1 MLLLPLHGNMD
12 YLPQDLLV
20 KLEYDKILEI
30 IKQSAHGEE
39 GYDRIERLKPLHDFK
54 EICKLLDEVDESHRA
69 IQRSEPIPIVEYE
82 QIGQD
87 VEWLKTNGYVLEI
100 DSILRIYRSI
110 NASNELRLYLVKQS
124 VKMLPL
130 LKKKGAEIENL
141 TPILKSIN
149 KIFDLDGSVKQNASP
164 ALSKIFKSIISKSRQ
179 LDSVFR
185 DLATKFKQQGW
196 LADNVE
202 TLRNGRR
209 VLSVNAENKRK
220 IKGIIH
226 DESATGKTAYVEP
239 DRVIEINNDLFD
251 LENEKLKEVHK
262 LIKTLCDE
270 LRPYR
275 QAILN
280 NHEILIDFDIIN
292 AKAIFA
298 QAINASRPKVKDQ
311 PSLGFKNAFHPL
323 LLWMNEKVKKKT
335 IPFDLSLHNKNRI
348 LVISGPNA
356 GGKSVTMKAVG
367 LIQLML
373 QTGMLVPVDA
383 NSEMGIYKDIF
394 CDIGDQQSL
403 EDDLSTYSSRLLNM
417 KNFVAKANDHSLIL
431 IDEFGSGTDPKIGG
445 ALAESLLRLFNF
457 KKVYGVITTHYSN
470 IKYFAFKTKG
480 IINGSM
486 VFDKELLKPTYQLKV
501 GKPGSS
507 FAFEIAKKIGLDK
520 KVMDYAKHKTGK
532 NERAIDELLVK
543 LQSEKKSLEKRIGHL
558 EDREKHLEKLIRNY
572 EQMYG
577 ELEIN
582 RKKLKL
588 ERKAKKFQKEDEENQ
603 ELQKLLK
610 ELRKKESA
618 EAVEKVIKAKKQ
630 TKKVLKNEIVDLKED
645 VFYKDKYEVS
655 EFTVGGFA
663 RLRDGGSIGKIIN
676 IKKDVIEIALGVMQM
691 KLNVKELIPA
701 GEPIEINSKKHVTT
715 DINFVH
721 NFESK
726 LDIRGYT
733 VVDAL
738 AFVQEFIDTALVQ
751 NVTQLTI
758 LHGIGTGKLKQA
770 VHKKLKEYKGIRKIW
785 HPEENFGGEAITYI
799 SL

>member
-1 MLLLPLHGNMD
+1 MI
-12 YLPQDLLV
+12 YLPQDLLS

-30 IKQSAHGEE
+30 LQQSARGEE
-39 GYDRIERLKPLHDFK
+39 GYTRIGNLKPISDYAT
-54 EICKLLDEVDESHRA
+54 ICMLLEEVDESHRA
-69 IQRSEPIPIVEYE
+69 IQRSEPIPIIEYE
-82 QIGQD
+82 TINED
-87 VEWLKTNGYVLEI
+87 IELLKTKGYVLEI
-100 DSILRIYRSI
+100 ESILRIYRSI

-130 LKKKGAEIENL
+130 LKKKGSEIEDL
-141 TPILKSIN
+141 TAIIKSIN
-149 KIFDLDGSVKQNASP
+149 KIFDLDGSIKQNASP
-164 ALSKIFKSIISKSRQ
+164 ALTKIFKSIISKSRQ

-185 DLATKFKQQGW
+185 DLATTYKKKGW
-196 LADNVE
+196 LSDNVE

-209 VLSVNAENKRK
+209 VLSVSAENKRK

-251 LENEKLKEVHK
+251 LENEKRKEVYK
-262 LIKTLCDE
+262 LIKTLCDQ

-275 QAILN
+275 ETILT
-280 NHEILIDFDIIN
+280 NHKLLIEFDIIN
-292 AKAIFA
+292 AKAAFA
-298 QAINASRPKVKDQ
+298 KSINASKPKVVDH
-311 PSLGFKNAFHPL
+311 PRFCFKNAFHPL
-323 LLWMNEKVKKKT
+323 LKWMNDKIEKET
-335 IPFDLSLHNKNRI
+335 IPFDFELHNKNRMLI
-348 LVISGPNA
+348 ISGPNA

-367 LIQLML
+367 LLQLML
-373 QTGMLVPVDA
+373 QSGMLIPVDG
-383 NSEMGIYKDIF
+383 NSEMGIFKDIF

-417 KNFVAKANDHSLIL
+417 KNFVAKANENSLIL

-486 VFDKELLKPTYQLKV
+486 VFDKEALKPTYELKV

-543 LQSEKKSLEKRIGHL
+543 LQSEKKSLEKRISHL
-558 EDREKHLEKLIRNY
+558 ENREKHLEKLIGNY

-588 ERKAKKFQKEDEENQ
+588 ERKAKKFQQEDQENV

-610 ELRKKESA
+610 ELRKKESSK
-618 EAVEKVIKAKKQ
+618 EVEKVIQAKKEN
-630 TKKVLKNEIVDLKED
+630 KKILKEEIVDLKED
-645 VFYKDKYEVS
+645 VFYKDKYEIS
-655 EFTVGGFA
+655 EFTIGGFA
-663 RLRDGGSIGKIIN
+663 RLRDGGSIGKIID
-676 IKKDVIEIALGVMQM
+676 IKKNTIEIALGLMQM

-701 GEPIEINSKKHVTT
+701 GEPIEINRKKHVTT

-733 VVDAL
+733 VVDGL
-738 AFVQEFIDTALVQ
+738 AFVQEFIDTAIIQ
-751 NVTQLTI
+751 NVTSLQI
-758 LHGIGTGKLKQA
+758 LHGVGSGALRKA
-770 VHKKLKEYKGIRKIW
+770 VHKKLKEYKTISKIW
-785 HPEENFGGEAITYI
+785 HPEENFGGQAITYI
-799 SL
+799 NL